1 MQSSGCTFLFC
12 LGIEILFTSYIA
24 HCKLFSTFAAAFD
37 LVVMT
42 DKFASIRPFNKR
54 EALVAQR
61 EVFADK
67 DLEKA
72 LNYLDMGITVEGLKE
87 DCKHFKSLYD
97 FQAAV
102 PGRFLQYYSDKTTTH
117 VSYKGL
123 ENLDLNKS
131 YLFIANH
138 RDIVMDSAYL
148 QLYFFHNKVNTSKI
162 AIGDNLVS
170 TPLLLSIAKL
180 NKMFLV
186 KRSATLRENLAN
198 SKLLSEYIHEALAVE
213 HESVWIAQRNGRT
226 KNGFDHTQQGL
237 VKMLTYFD
245 ESRDV
250 LDVLKEMH
258 ITPITVSYEYEPCDR
273 LKARELAIS
282 ENEKYVKKPGED
294 FNSVCQGIFGF
305 KGNVNFVI
313 GKAIDAE
320 IDVIPADLH
329 KNEKINAV
337 CQIIDKQIYANY
349 MLFANNYIAYDYL
362 ENSAEFA
369 SQYTP
374 QQRET
379 FLKYIDKQSIVED
392 VDAEKMKKYLF
403 NIYANPVRTH
413 FGKVL
418 KQQEENIG

>member
-24 HCKLFSTFAAAFD
+24 HCKLFSTFAAAFE

-42 DKFASIRPFNKR
+42 DKFASIRHYNKR

-61 EVFADK
+61 EVFANK
-67 DLEKA
+67 DLERA
-72 LNYLDMGITVEGLKE
+72 LNYLNMGITVEGLKE

-198 SKLLSEYIHEALAVE
+198 SKLLSEYIHEALGVE

-374 QQRET
+374 QQREA

-403 NIYANPVRTH
+403 DIYANPVRTH